1 MPTEAKEIC
10 PTSSYAVHPPT
21 YRPFYAFVHLTKFAG
36 RVGGG
41 RAPVPRPYGF
51 FLFPLFPGR
60 KPVSVLN
67 VSSLPSFLITKKRK
81 KEGKRKQT
89 LLFHHRR
96 FAERSTTAEKYH
108 RIRPCLPSSGK
119 VAAVGV
125 VLAIDVFH
133 TI

>member
-1 MPTEAKEIC
+1 M
-10 PTSSYAVHPPT
+10 HPPT

-36 RVGGG
+36 RVGGAG
-41 RAPVPRPYGF
+41 SRATIWILPLSTVSRKKASFSFERF
-51 FLFPLFPGR
+51 FPPLL
-60 KPVSVLN
+60 SHY
-67 VSSLPSFLITKKRK
+67 KKKK

-96 FAERSTTAEKYH
+96 FAERSITAEKYH
-108 RIRPCLPSSGK
+108 RIRLCLPSSGK